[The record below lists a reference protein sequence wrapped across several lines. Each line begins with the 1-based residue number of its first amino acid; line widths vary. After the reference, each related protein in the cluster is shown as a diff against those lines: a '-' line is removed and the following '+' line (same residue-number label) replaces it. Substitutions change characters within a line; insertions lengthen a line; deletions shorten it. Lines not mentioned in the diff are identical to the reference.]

1 MVDMRATLTVLSV
14 LLLSVGSAHANL
26 VVNGGFEGSGNCSYS
41 GWTLSGQTNAGVD
54 YGLSRAWQGGNVF
67 DGRCSAWFGP
77 ADGTT
82 TLSQYVPTV
91 VGQEYLV
98 SAWVWNTNE
107 GQAPDNLIQAWFEGT
122 RLLNGVNVRDA
133 GWTYVSTIVTAG
145 LPASYLG
152 LTFQNVPGYFE
163 LDDVSVD
170 PVPEPGA
177 LILCGSGLGLLI
189 LLRRASRRASAR

>member
-1 MVDMRATLTVLSV
+1 
-14 LLLSVGSAHANL
+14 
-26 VVNGGFEGSGNCSYS
+26 
-41 GWTLSGQTNAGVD
+41 
-54 YGLSRAWQGGNVF
+54 
-67 DGRCSAWFGP
+67 
-77 ADGTT
+77 
-82 TLSQYVPTV
+82 V